1 MSAPQSTSILKRAPT
16 QTSPGNGSL
25 SLFKILVMTKLGLVN
40 TARVNTKGSVVI
52 IVFLIRTFS
61 PTFPVSDN
69 KKLVRITR
77 PRVPQNSC
85 QRMDD
90 NPPLSRPF
98 LRKKTFPFE

>member
-1 MSAPQSTSILKRAPT
+1 M
-16 QTSPGNGSL
+16 
-25 SLFKILVMTKLGLVN
+25 
-40 TARVNTKGSVVI
+40 I

-90 NPPLSRPF
+90 NPPLSRRF